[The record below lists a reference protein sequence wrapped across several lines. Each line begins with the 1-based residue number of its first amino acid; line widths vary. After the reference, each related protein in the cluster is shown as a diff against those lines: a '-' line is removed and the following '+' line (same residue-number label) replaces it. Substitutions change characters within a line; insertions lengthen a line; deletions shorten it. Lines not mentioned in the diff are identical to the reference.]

1 MLYILLQYIK
11 GELEF
16 LVILRINLDFSKL
29 NKRTINQLFCFLVHE
44 IISKYIMDET
54 VSRHKDFFFA
64 VHFLKYGYLLHI
76 HLSVSVSNSF

>member
-29 NKRTINQLFCFLVHE
+29 NKRPINQLFCFLVHE
-44 IISKYIMDET
+44 IISKYIMDDT
-54 VSRHKDFFFA
+54 VSRNKDFFLQSTF
-64 VHFLKYGYLLHI
+64 
-76 HLSVSVSNSF
+76 